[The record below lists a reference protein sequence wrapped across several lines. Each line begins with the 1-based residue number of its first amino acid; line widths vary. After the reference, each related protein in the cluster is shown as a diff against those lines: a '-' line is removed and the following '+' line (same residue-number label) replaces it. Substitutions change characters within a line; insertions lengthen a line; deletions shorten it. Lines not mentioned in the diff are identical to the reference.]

1 MIQKKYF
8 NFSSNEKQTILRF
21 SFTYILLITINIY
34 FIGTTYYNSELN
46 KELKEIENKKYK
58 YIEEVTTLITK
69 KLKPKENNI
78 YMLSMYDNEYNIIDP
93 KNKKQRKR
101 LEDISV
107 TEQGKIKYLKD
118 YNWNYKRSQFLVFE
132 INESQVKK
140 IKNDILKQSMIYML
154 LLLLFFLIMGFF
166 LIKLLIRPMKDAIVK
181 MDNFIKDTTHE
192 LNTPIN
198 VITSNIEI
206 LKEEEIKSKELE
218 RIEIASKT
226 ITNIYEDLTYLF
238 FKDRKKKK
246 KIELKELIKKRILFF
261 QLHLKTKN
269 LKVEK
274 QIKTNKKVN
283 EYEFSKLFDNLITNA
298 IKYNIEKG
306 KIKIIVTNEYLTIKN
321 TSEGLEDKEIKKITD
336 RYERRNKI
344 EGGFGIGL
352 NIVKIISE
360 ENNWKI
366 KISSSKEK
374 KYFKIKIL
382 FKND

>member
-238 FKDRKKKK
+238 FKDRRIEK

-382 FKND
+382 FKNY

>member
-238 FKDRKKKK
+238 FKDRRIEK

-352 NIVKIISE
+352 NIVKKISE

>member
-238 FKDRKKKK
+238 FKDRRIEK

-352 NIVKIISE
+352 NIVKKISE

-382 FKND
+382 FKNY

>member
-238 FKDRKKKK
+238 FKDRRIEK